1 MDGCFLIVFSHFY
14 GYFLLFL
21 HFLSLCISC
30 HDCLPTLTWFIF
42 KMLVVCFIL
51 ASAKQNFYK
60 ISNRLLPVW
69 ASFITKDFAVTRA
82 FFL

>member
-1 MDGCFLIVFSHFY
+1 MDGCFLIVFPHFY
-14 GYFLLFL
+14 DYFLFFL
-21 HFLSLCISC
+21 HFLSLYISC
-30 HDCLPTLTWFIF
+30 HDCLSMLTWFIF

-60 ISNRLLPVW
+60 ISNRLLLVW